1 MSVVV
6 QTDTKE
12 STAQVKANIVAFSK
26 ADKDLQ
32 LELTNSRKTELLIA
46 RFSHIRT
53 QPSNVQNSTLFLAS
67 KLLLAAASFA
77 HHVLDSKNMLSL
89 CDQSLLKQKEMF
101 SCPWK
106 FFPLNKETVTI
117 DIQLKIVDLCLN
129 LHFSFPLTERSPCQP
144 DTCENGGTCFE
155 TESGFKCLCRA
166 GYSGK
171 TCSGNT

>member
-53 QPSNVQNSTLFLAS
+53 QPSNVQNSTFVAS

-77 HHVLDSKNMLSL
+77 HHILDSKNMLSL
-89 CDQSLLKQKEMF
+89 CDQSLLKQKEIF

-117 DIQLKIVDLCLN
+117 DIQLKLWISV
-129 LHFSFPLTERSPCQP
+129 
-144 DTCENGGTCFE
+144 
-155 TESGFKCLCRA
+155 
-166 GYSGK
+166 
-171 TCSGNT
+171 

>member
-12 STAQVKANIVAFSK
+12 STAQVKANIVTFSK

-53 QPSNVQNSTLFLAS
+53 QPSNVQNSTLFVAS

-77 HHVLDSKNMLSL
+77 HHILDSKNML
-89 CDQSLLKQKEMF
+89 

-117 DIQLKIVDLCLN
+117 DIQLKLWISV
-129 LHFSFPLTERSPCQP
+129 
-144 DTCENGGTCFE
+144 
-155 TESGFKCLCRA
+155 
-166 GYSGK
+166 
-171 TCSGNT
+171 